1 MKKLKKNK
9 KKNKKKLKKQMF
21 FHKTEN
27 FALFSNATLFPVSKL
42 KFAETKK

>member
-1 MKKLKKNK
+1 
-9 KKNKKKLKKQMF
+9 MF